1 MIRVELPVPTAPDAL
16 WRFVGDLPRW
26 GDLLPTMD
34 SVTPVTPAGGDA
46 TGGAAAGGQ
55 MIGVGSRFDV
65 RQPGLRPAVYTVT
78 RWDPGAGF
86 DWEATTFGFRT
97 AATHDVLR
105 DGDGSLLVL
114 TLDWSGPMAWLA
126 RCTFGR
132 KAEAM
137 VREEARTFARLATAG
152 QA

>member
-1 MIRVELPVPTAPDAL
+1 MIRVELPVPASADTV

-34 SVTPVTPAGGDA
+34 SVTPVAPAGGEA
-46 TGGAAAGGQ
+46 TGGTAAGGEV
-55 MIGVGSRFDV
+55 IGVGSRFDV

-78 RWDPGAGF
+78 RWDPGVGF
-86 DWEATTFGFRT
+86 DWEAKTFGIRT
-97 AATHDVLR
+97 AATHDVLP

-114 TLDWSGPMAWLA
+114 TLTWSGPMAWLA
-126 RCTFGR
+126 RRAFGR

-137 VREEARTFARLATAG
+137 VREEAQTFARLATAE